1 MAAVTQNVCVCVCV
15 NIYTYTHIGTAN
27 RTRRWRGDEEEKM
40 EERRCGKITG
50 VEYYYVC
57 RGTQSTYT
65 HSAM

>member
-1 MAAVTQNVCVCVCV
+1 MAAVTQNVRACVCVCV
-15 NIYTYTHIGTAN
+15 SVLQIERIG
-27 RTRRWRGDEEEKM
+27 GGGMEKM

-57 RGTQSTYT
+57 RGTQSAYT